1 MVEAKY
7 VIFVLMF
14 ITMVPAGTVAIIRF
28 PKLSWWALFVI
39 ILFTANRLDINFV
52 SREFYRG
59 TSRGFEVGMVDI
71 VTLALLAYA
80 LTKKGMYKFN
90 PLPRGSLVYFAY
102 FLCSAIS
109 IVNAEESLYSYF
121 ELFKMVRI
129 YIFFW
134 TMNNIIVSPKVIKRI
149 VYFFSFVSLYIT
161 WIVIIDKYIYGYY
174 QNRGP
179 FPHQNSLVM
188 YLLPLVNIHFSCW
201 MSSKTFKEM
210 LYWCLVV
217 SCQLFCIVSTLSR
230 AGIALAALSLTIV
243 LLFHLSWRMSFKKF
257 AVVCML
263 VLIGM
268 AGLTKSLDTIITRF
282 QTAPEESAN
291 TRVRLAE
298 AAVKMADD
306 KNLGVGLNNFSL
318 KMSTKYH
325 YSSHIDVKTLED
337 GVEEAG
343 GIVETVYLLVAAE
356 CGWHT
361 LGVYFFFLLMFF
373 MFNIINI
380 FRTKDIYLKTVCIG
394 LMAGLA
400 AIYIESTLEWVL
412 KQSNNFYQL
421 MILFAMINAITR
433 IRQND
438 GQSLVEPVDIEQD

>member
-71 VTLALLAYA
+71 ATLALLAYA
-80 LTKKGMYKFN
+80 LTKRGKYKFN
-90 PLPRGSLVYFAY
+90 PLPRGSLVFFAY

-109 IVNAEESLYSYF
+109 VVNAEESLYSYF

-134 TMNNIIVSPKVIKRI
+134 TMNNVIVSPKVIKRI

-161 WIVIIDKYIYGYY
+161 WIVVVDKYVHGYY

-210 LYWCLVV
+210 IYWCFVV
-217 SCQLFCIVSTLSR
+217 SCQLF
-230 AGIALAALSLTIV
+230 
-243 LLFHLSWRMSFKKF
+243 
-257 AVVCML
+257 
-263 VLIGM
+263 
-268 AGLTKSLDTIITRF
+268 
-282 QTAPEESAN
+282 
-291 TRVRLAE
+291 
-298 AAVKMADD
+298 
-306 KNLGVGLNNFSL
+306 
-318 KMSTKYH
+318 
-325 YSSHIDVKTLED
+325 
-337 GVEEAG
+337 
-343 GIVETVYLLVAAE
+343 
-356 CGWHT
+356 
-361 LGVYFFFLLMFF
+361 
-373 MFNIINI
+373 
-380 FRTKDIYLKTVCIG
+380 
-394 LMAGLA
+394 
-400 AIYIESTLEWVL
+400 
-412 KQSNNFYQL
+412 
-421 MILFAMINAITR
+421 
-433 IRQND
+433 
-438 GQSLVEPVDIEQD
+438 